1 METVAGRF
9 PIEPYN
15 TISNGIFL
23 VLVIYWGIQ
32 IYKSPAKHQFL
43 MWVLPTIAGCYVGG
57 TMYHATRSHEFWL
70 LLDWVPIT
78 VLCSAVVFYFV
89 FKLTSNWWQRVAF
102 LLLLFGVSYLLR
114 MLPIPSSFSISLGYI
129 ITALTMLAPLVLY
142 LIRTN
147 GRYLIL
153 VLLAF
158 GIFGIAVY
166 FRSIDLTQTL
176 FPMGTHWLWHLFG
189 GIAVHFMITYIFKD
203 NLLNLSANTAAH
215 D

>member
-1 METVAGRF
+1 
-9 PIEPYN
+9 
-15 TISNGIFL
+15 
-23 VLVIYWGIQ
+23 
-32 IYKSPAKHQFL
+32 
-43 MWVLPTIAGCYVGG
+43 
-57 TMYHATRSHEFWL
+57 
-70 LLDWVPIT
+70 
-78 VLCSAVVFYFV
+78 
-89 FKLTSNWWQRVAF
+89 
-102 LLLLFGVSYLLR
+102 
-114 MLPIPSSFSISLGYI
+114 
-129 ITALTMLAPLVLY
+129 MLAPLVLY

-203 NLLNLSANTAAH
+203 NLLNLSANTATH